1 MSDKLHLYMVQEFAV
16 GGELFAQLRNAGRFD
31 TASSRFYSAHVI
43 LVFEY
48 LHKHGIIYRNL
59 KPENLLLG
67 KEGYV
72 KLTEFSLAKHVA
84 FKTYTFCGTHEY
96 LAPEMLLNKGHGKS
110 VDWWTLGVLAYET
123 MVGQPPFVANE
134 PMGIFRQILKGKLNF
149 PQFIEQ
155 SARSL
160 IQQLLVT
167 DLTRRC
173 GCLRGGAA
181 DVREHEFFQGFVA
194 FEELLAKQLVA
205 PLVPCVE
212 GKCDTSNYDHYPDSI
227 ESQPVMPDHV
237 TTNNLFATF

>member
-1 MSDKLHLYMVQEFAV
+1 
-16 GGELFAQLRNAGRFD
+16 
-31 TASSRFYSAHVI
+31 
-43 LVFEY
+43 
-48 LHKHGIIYRNL
+48 
-59 KPENLLLG
+59 
-67 KEGYV
+67 
-72 KLTEFSLAKHVA
+72 
-84 FKTYTFCGTHEY
+84 
-96 LAPEMLLNKGHGKS
+96 MLLNKGHGKS

-173 GCLRGGAA
+173 GWLRGGAA